1 MGEKLIDADK
11 IEGLKVR
18 YSTMEHYMREDT
30 DSLVKSSA
38 SDAFREATAKAKEM
52 AKDLTETVDALDEFL
67 NSAAREFRAMDNNIA
82 SVIGGEKLATFT
94 NSEKGKVAAYNELSG
109 QDKKQME
116 FSRSKYSDYP
126 Y

>member
-67 NSAAREFRAMDNNIA
+67 TSAAREFRAMDHNIA
-82 SVIGGEKLATFT
+82 SVIGGEKYFTCLHRLLLSYKTFIYFLR
-94 NSEKGKVAAYNELSG
+94 KR
-109 QDKKQME
+109 E
-116 FSRSKYSDYP
+116 FFL
-126 Y
+126 